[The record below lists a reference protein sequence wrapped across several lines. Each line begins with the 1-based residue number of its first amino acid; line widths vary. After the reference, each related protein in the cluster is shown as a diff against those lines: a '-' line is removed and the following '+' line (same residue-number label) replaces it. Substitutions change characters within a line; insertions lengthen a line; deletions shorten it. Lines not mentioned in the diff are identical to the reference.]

1 MQTGIVSW
9 AVAVIFSEVL
19 NFSTQPCYNGTVQR
33 YTIKAMW
40 SCKWSPTDMNPKGYL
55 GKTPATKPGKYS
67 MHDVI
72 TVSTSTKKLP
82 RIQTLTYIG

>member
-1 MQTGIVSW
+1 
-9 AVAVIFSEVL
+9 
-19 NFSTQPCYNGTVQR
+19 
-33 YTIKAMW
+33 
-40 SCKWSPTDMNPKGYL
+40 MNPKGYL